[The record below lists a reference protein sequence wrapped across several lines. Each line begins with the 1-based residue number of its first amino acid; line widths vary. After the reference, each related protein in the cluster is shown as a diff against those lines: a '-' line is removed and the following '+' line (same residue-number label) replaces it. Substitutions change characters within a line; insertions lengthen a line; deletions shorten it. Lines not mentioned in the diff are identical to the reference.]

1 LEAEARAAAE
11 ATAAARLKAERN
23 AAAAAA
29 ARKAEEEA
37 AAEAERQRVA
47 AEAAEAEAKA
57 EEDRRTAGRRRLD
70 RLAEAAE
77 ASANAPGA
85 AEEGPAPPEE
95 IDQTLQAQRST
106 MKADKKTR
114 ESEFYQKLV
123 ADPGPHGHLRLLR
136 IVSNILGLSDALGR
150 RMRYRFETV
159 GKQFGTP
166 LRVPVKLD
174 LAIYF
179 NELFNLKGE
188 KNRLFF
194 NGMLNEIQKL
204 LKYNYPEYPR
214 LGGFIEEDILTMVSK
229 NQYFNT
235 SGLEQADKWGKPP
248 RGATVVPGTF
258 RPMFGG
264 GERSGNAGKNGKNNK
279 GNSQSRKSK
288 FCDSMLQLLF
298 LEASLDPNFDPQEY
312 LDKAAA
318 TLDDLGQC
326 PLVLHVLN
334 QLLDQVENEGGQRQQ
349 TNNILFTPFQNED
362 PDSPLQTQLQVLES
376 SFNSRFEPEEREVL
390 ANFMT
395 PLTIYSKP
403 PEEYS
408 QLLGTS
414 PFTLS
419 TRLPETE
426 EVEVFGIE
434 EDPITITPEE
444 QTVLKGHGGIPQ
456 GALVFFYLVAL
467 RDLAESSRWTAEAER
482 AQADQEKK
490 EEKMSSAASLKPR
503 RTAKRSRT
511 PKAKGNKDINNNRK

>member
-1 LEAEARAAAE
+1 
-11 ATAAARLKAERN
+11 
-23 AAAAAA
+23 
-29 ARKAEEEA
+29 
-37 AAEAERQRVA
+37 
-47 AEAAEAEAKA
+47 
-57 EEDRRTAGRRRLD
+57 
-70 RLAEAAE
+70 
-77 ASANAPGA
+77 
-85 AEEGPAPPEE
+85 
-95 IDQTLQAQRST
+95 

-114 ESEFYQKLV
+114 ESDFYQKLA
-123 ADPGPHGHLRLLR
+123 ADPGPHGHLRLIR
-136 IVSNILGLSDALGR
+136 IVSNIIGLSDALAR
-150 RMRYRFETV
+150 RMRYRFETI

-166 LRVPVKLD
+166 LRIPVKLD

-179 NELFNLKGE
+179 NELFKLKGE
-188 KNRLFF
+188 KNRPFF

-214 LGGFIEEDILTMVSK
+214 LGGLIEEDILTMVSK

-235 SGLEQADKWGKPP
+235 SGLEQADKWGNPP

-258 RPMFGG
+258 KPMLGG
-264 GERSGNAGKNGKNNK
+264 GSPQAKA
-279 GNSQSRKSK
+279 QSRKSK

-298 LEASLDPNFDPQEY
+298 LEASLNPNFNPQEY

-334 QLLDQVENEGGQRQQ
+334 QLLDEVENEGGPEPI

-376 SFNSRFEPEEREVL
+376 SFNNRFEPEEREVL

-419 TRLPETE
+419 NRLPETE

-467 RDLAESSRWTAEAER
+467 RDLAESSRWTAER

-490 EEKMSSAASLKPR
+490 EKKMSSAASLKPR

-511 PKAKGNKDINNNRK
+511 PKAKGSNNNRK